1 LVIVHYHLRPGGIR
15 RVIELAVPHLV
26 REAPRPVRR
35 IVLAVGERADRCWHD
50 HFAQQVP
57 GVPVEICVEPAFGYF
72 SEQRGSPER
81 IRQRICRACQELF
94 DRLEPDSALELPIR
108 RMTTCLFSTGAP
120 KRIGFVSTRFCG
132 TDGVTLE
139 ARKWAHILGGLGHS
153 SFWMAGLLDTAPEAS
168 LHAPLAYFNHPRVAA
183 LQSRLFGVTT
193 RPRAV
198 TDEIQALKNELKDEL
213 YRFIERFRVE
223 VLIPQNILAIPMHV
237 PLGLAMT
244 EVLAETGLPAIA
256 HHHDFAWERERFVVS
271 AVNDYL
277 RAAFPGALPGVEHV
291 VINSMAQKE
300 LARRCSRSAAIIPN
314 VLDFETPAPGM
325 DDYNRDLR
333 RELGLADTDW
343 LILQPTRVVA
353 RKGIEHAIELVRR
366 LHDPRAKLVISH
378 PAGDEG
384 DDYAKLLRERIA
396 DAGIDVRFVADRV
409 GDVRG
414 VTPEGRKR
422 YTLFDLYPH
431 ADLVTY
437 PSHYEGFG
445 NAFLEAV
452 YFRKP
457 VVVNTY
463 AVYAR
468 DIDPLGFQ
476 CIEMSQL
483 VSNHVVELTRQVL
496 TDADLRARWADI
508 NYQLGL
514 KYFSYAVARRKL
526 AARLANLFGEGW

>member
-1 LVIVHYHLRPGGIR
+1 MSMCIL
-15 RVIELAVPHLV
+15 
-26 REAPRPVRR
+26 
-35 IVLAVGERADRCWHD
+35 
-50 HFAQQVP
+50 
-57 GVPVEICVEPAFGYF
+57 
-72 SEQRGSPER
+72 
-81 IRQRICRACQELF
+81 
-94 DRLEPDSALELPIR
+94 
-108 RMTTCLFSTGAP
+108 TTGAP
-120 KRIGFVSTRFCG
+120 KRIGFISTRFHG

-139 ARKWAHILGGLGHS
+139 AKKWAHILSGMGHEC
-153 SFWMAGLLDTAPEAS
+153 FWMAGLLDTPPEVS
-168 LHAPLAYFNHPRVAA
+168 HPSPLAYFNHPQIAA
-183 LQSRLFGVTT
+183 LQVKLFGVKT
-193 RPRAV
+193 RTRAT
-198 TDEIQALKNELKDEL
+198 TDEIHALKEALKNEL
-213 YRFIERFRVE
+213 YHFIERFKVE

-244 EVLAETGLPAIA
+244 EVIAETGLPTIA

-314 VLDFETPAPGM
+314 VFDFETPAPGL

-333 RELGLADTDW
+333 REIGLADDDW
-343 LILQPTRVVA
+343 FMLQPTRVVQ

-366 LHDPRAKLVISH
+366 LNDPRAKLVISH

-384 DDYAKLLRERIA
+384 SAYMQMLRDRIEDAK
-396 DAGIDVRFVADRV
+396 IDVRFIAERV
-409 GDVRG
+409 GETRG
-414 VTPEGRKR
+414 RTADGRKI
-422 YTLFDLYPH
+422 YTLFDVYPH

-445 NAFLEAV
+445 NAFLEAI

-457 VVVNTY
+457 IVVNSY

-468 DIDPLGFQ
+468 DIDPLGFKA
-476 CIEMSQL
+476 IEMPQL
-483 VSNHVVELTRQVL
+483 VTRAVVEQTRAILESRRLREEWAQ
-496 TDADLRARWADI
+496 TNYDLC
-508 NYQLGL
+508 L

-526 AARLANLFGEGW
+526 AARLANLFGEGV